1 MSIRRSILVAVLAL
15 GATAALAGPAQKAV
29 IDHYTAGA
37 GTAGSPERGKALF
50 LAAHSG
56 GKPDTP
62 SCTTCHGM
70 DLAKAGKTRAGKPI
84 EPLAP
89 SANAKRLT
97 DVVEVEKWLTR
108 NCDSVLGRACS
119 PTEKADVV
127 AYLAGL

>member
-1 MSIRRSILVAVLAL
+1 MSIRRTLLVAVLAL
-15 GATAALAGPAQKAV
+15 GATAALAGPAPKAIV
-29 IDHYTAGA
+29 DHYASGAGA
-37 GTAGSPERGKALF
+37 AGSPERGKALF
-50 LAAHSG
+50 LATHSG

-70 DLAKAGKTRAGKPI
+70 DLTKAGKTRAGKPI

-89 SANAKRLT
+89 SANPKRFT
-97 DVVEVEKWLTR
+97 DLVEVEKWLTR